1 MIIFWAM
8 CIFVLCTILQGVFA
22 GYETGF
28 VSSNPIHIRYLAEE
42 AHLGQAARLLRYMY
56 KPEQMLTTLLIGT
69 NVAVIAGTMAITT
82 AVGGSETIAVLIAT
96 PVFLVFSEIIPKSVF
111 RAHPNR
117 LTLYFLPLIQLF
129 YILMTPVALPISWV
143 TGFLLKAAGA
153 EKHHISPFMSSL
165 EDVRVLVD
173 ESAAHGSIEREE
185 QRMIHSVIDLST
197 TTAKEIMVPRI
208 GIQALPE
215 TSTRRELLA
224 TFEQTGRTRIPIYK
238 GTIDE
243 IVGVVNA
250 YDVLID
256 TEPENEEIGRF
267 IREIM
272 HVPDTINLDDL
283 FKTLKNAKQ
292 HLAIVTDEYGG
303 TDGLITM
310 EDILEEIFGEIQD
323 EHDHEENPIHQISQ
337 SAYVIDA
344 RTPLEEASHVLG
356 LSISDEEVET
366 VGGWLMRIA
375 GRIPLQGEVI
385 EHGQFRV
392 TVLASGTNFV
402 SKIRLEV
409 KPESR
414 RSAEDSKPKD

>member
-1 MIIFWAM
+1 MIVFWAVVM
-8 CIFVLCTILQGVFA
+8 FLVCIVLQGVFA

-28 VSSNPIHIRYLAEE
+28 VSSNPIRIRYLAEE
-42 AHLGQAARLLRYMY
+42 AHLGKAARLLRYMY

-82 AVGGSETIAVLIAT
+82 AVGEREGIAVLIAT

-111 RAHPNR
+111 RAHSNR
-117 LTLYFLPLIQLF
+117 LTLYFLPLIQVF
-129 YILMTPVALPISWV
+129 YLALTPVSLPISWV
-143 TGFLLKAAGA
+143 TGLLLRAAGA

-185 QRMIHSVIDLST
+185 QRMIHSVIDLSS

-208 GIQALPE
+208 GIQALPDS
-215 TSTRRELLA
+215 STRRELLT
-224 TFEQTGRTRIPIYK
+224 TFEQSGRTRIPIYK

-250 YDVLID
+250 YDVLMD
-256 TEPENEEIGRF
+256 TEPDREDIARF
-267 IREIM
+267 IRETM

-283 FKTLKNAKQ
+283 FKMLKKAKQ
-292 HLAIVTDEYGG
+292 HLVIVTDEYGG

-337 SAYVIDA
+337 NAYVIDA
-344 RTPLEEASHVLG
+344 RTPLEEVSLALALG
-356 LSISDEEVET
+356 IADEEVET
-366 VGGWLMRIA
+366 VGGWLMRVA

-385 EHGQFRV
+385 EHGRFRV

-409 KPESR
+409 KPETR
-414 RSAEDSKPKD
+414 RVDDDKTQP